1 MRYACAPYLVGM
13 VFQPLEFWYFHFRTK
28 IAEQIV
34 TGNFWN
40 MVIIIFLDAYCIL
53 GIFALLNFHENG
65 DFNNFAE
72 NIFANDP
79 CGQHKRCG
87 TAILS
92 RNLILR
98 LSKIRKIHENKVT

>member
-1 MRYACAPYLVGM
+1 MRYACAPYLVSM
-13 VFQPLEFWYFHFRTK
+13 VFQALEFWFFHFRTK

-40 MVIIIFLDAYCIL
+40 MVIIIFRCIL
-53 GIFALLNFHENG
+53 YTGNFCIAKFHENG
-65 DFNNFAE
+65 GFNNFAE